1 MEVRQPRNIANLR
14 TTAICL
20 IRKFTCLSALVIAGA
35 SVSGAQ
41 DGSLLHR
48 GGLGYNGSTSPA
60 LNQPGMRNAMRP
72 ASQLQSRQPG
82 EGTAAGGAPA
92 AQPLPFVAGSQN
104 QSMTLLDSSFIYEPP
119 APLRTYQK
127 NAIVTIRVDEISRV
141 QADGSSESRRN
152 TLYDTLL
159 KDWIK
164 FEGLDTIKPAAQAD
178 GDPRVQGSV
187 NQLYRANATMQ
198 SREAITFNI
207 AARVVDIRPNGDLV
221 LEARKTIVVN
231 ENVFETSLSG
241 ICRPSDIAAD
251 NVVLSRD
258 LLDLQIH
265 KQERGRLRDGYKRGW
280 FTKWFE
286 TLLPF

>member
-1 MEVRQPRNIANLR
+1 MEVRQPLNMANSR
-14 TTAICL
+14 RTAICL
-20 IRKFTCLSALVIAGA
+20 IRKLACLSALVVAGA
-35 SVSGAQ
+35 SVSDAQ

-48 GGLGYNGSTSPA
+48 GGIAYNGSTAPA
-60 LNQPGMRNAMRP
+60 VNQPAMRSAMRP
-72 ASQLQSRQPG
+72 ASQLQSPQPG
-82 EGTAAGGAPA
+82 AGAMPGGAPA
-92 AQPLPFVAGSQN
+92 AQPLPFVASSQN
-104 QSMTLLDSSFIYEPP
+104 QGMTLLDSSFIYEPP

-127 NAIVTIRVDEISRV
+127 NAIVTIRVDEISRI

-152 TLYDTLL
+152 TLYDALL
-159 KDWIK
+159 KDWLK
-164 FEGLDTIKPAAQAD
+164 FDGLDSIKPAAQVD

-207 AARVVDIRPNGDLV
+207 AARVVDIRPSGELV

-231 ENVFETSLSG
+231 DNVFETSLSG

-251 NVVLSRD
+251 NIVLSRD